1 VNKRASLVQAITAAS
16 TFQEQAALV
25 ARLAEHDR
33 LAVEAA
39 RQDREWGTAGTIVEQ
54 TMTPVPV
61 HERHTAA
68 TDWIGDLDTSGGN
81 YHQEIC
87 AEASLWY
94 GRVNPMVKGD
104 REEFAEQAR
113 GMARRTAGKYGE
125 SADAAAQTFLDYVA
139 FLRSKE
145 AASGLPQIDQEFD
158 PKDNPAPTP
167 LPTETFD
174 TFGPDVHPINQGVDG
189 PRTGSPLIDEIEG
202 YGAPYG
208 QGEEKPGGHSTS
220 MDESGSYAEVP
231 LGPPGTIP
239 TQEYSKTSA
248 LVDPPSLG
256 ISYVMNMDDYREQMA
271 REAAAKA
278 GGAAP
283 FAREARSSDPLD
295 DREDDARRQAYS
307 DDDEEEVR
315 DSDPLNS
322 REDDARRQAYS
333 AKEGA
338 STLPVQH
345 QVIDPNNTPT
355 PEADTFNTDVAFP
368 LNPAFDKQVSSEE
381 LPPAENVAQAKR
393 REFVAGLLGRAPQTW
408 SRVERAEV
416 ADYLSKAAGLT
427 KRADE
432 FSAPHNVPAGET
444 PVGNSANTTPQPSS
458 GSYAK
463 GRADGAADRAAGEAP
478 TFSDASSHAS
488 DYVKGYSEAYG
499 QTQSPAG
506 APDVPSS
513 LGGDNGQPQNASD
526 SQNAAQTA
534 MASKTAKT
542 EAPFSGLVR
551 EASLSTPDFIK
562 GFNFARNWKPGQRLV
577 STGSSEFEEGLYAGI
592 TERPKVQAAWVV
604 AHRKAA
610 KGLNKPE
617 LIKRI
622 SIHERITRRYA
633 RKNPAALVRGFYV
646 QAATSTDLLTMG
658 PGASPDPM
666 GSTPINGP
674 GTPPPM
680 AGGTDPARP
689 GGPAMYNGAPPYGTP
704 VAPDPVMG
712 QQSAPDAAQRQA
724 AFKTV
729 VQANLS
735 KMQEAS

>member
-1 VNKRASLVQAITAAS
+1 VNKRASLVQAITAAG

-54 TMTPVPV
+54 TMTPVAV

-81 YHQEIC
+81 YHQEVC

-94 GRVNPMVKGD
+94 GRVNAMVKGD
-104 REEFAEQAR
+104 GEEFAEQAR

-167 LPTETFD
+167 LPTETFP
-174 TFGPDVHPINQGVDG
+174 TFGPDVHPINEGVDG

-231 LGPPGTIP
+231 LGAPGQIP

-248 LVDPPSLG
+248 LIDAPTVAIG
-256 ISYVMNMDDYREQMA
+256 YEMNLDDYRAELQ
-271 REAAAKA
+271 RQAAAQA

-283 FAREARSSDPLD
+283 FVREARSA
-295 DREDDARRQAYS
+295 EDDARRQAYG
-307 DDDEEEVR
+307 DDETED
-315 DSDPLNS
+315 DSPAS
-322 REDDARRQAYS
+322 KEDDARRQAYE
-333 AKEGA
+333 KEAA
-338 STLPVQH
+338 SSLPTQH
-345 QVIDPNNTPT
+345 QVIDPNNMPT
-355 PEADTFNTDVAFP
+355 PEADTFNTEVAFP
-368 LNPAFDKQVSSEE
+368 LNPAFDKQVKSEE

-393 REFVAGLLGRAPQTW
+393 RAFVAGLLAREPKTW
-408 SRVERAEV
+408 SPVERAEV
-416 ADYLSKAAGLT
+416 ADFLSKAAGLT
-427 KRADE
+427 KQADE
-432 FSAPHNVPAGET
+432 FSAPHDVPASET

-463 GRADGAADRAAGEAP
+463 GQTDGAADRAAGEAP
-478 TFSDASSHAS
+478 TFSDASSGAS
-488 DYVKGYSEAYG
+488 DYVKGYSEAY
-499 QTQSPAG
+499 SG
-506 APDVPSS
+506 AQGASVPQDVPVSM
-513 LGGDNGQPQNASD
+513 GGDNGQMQNAAD

-534 MASKTAKT
+534 MAAKTATIKS
-542 EAPFSGLVR
+542 PFSGLVR
-551 EASLSTPDFIK
+551 EASLSTPDFVK

-577 STGSSEFEEGLYAGI
+577 ATGSAEFEEGLYAGI
-592 TERPKVQAAWVV
+592 TERPKLQASWVV

-610 KGLNKPE
+610 KALNKPE
-617 LIKRI
+617 LMKRI
-622 SIHERITRRYA
+622 SIHERVTRRFA
-633 RKNPAALVRGFYV
+633 RKNPSALVRGFYV
-646 QAATSTDLLTMG
+646 QAGTSTDLLTMG

-666 GSTPINGP
+666 GGTPINGP

-680 AGGTDPARP
+680 EGGTDPARP
-689 GGPAMYNGAPPYGTP
+689 GGPAMYNGAPPYGSP

-712 QQSAPDAAQRQA
+712 QQGTPDAAQRQA
-724 AFKTV
+724 AFRTV
-729 VQANLS
+729 VQAELK